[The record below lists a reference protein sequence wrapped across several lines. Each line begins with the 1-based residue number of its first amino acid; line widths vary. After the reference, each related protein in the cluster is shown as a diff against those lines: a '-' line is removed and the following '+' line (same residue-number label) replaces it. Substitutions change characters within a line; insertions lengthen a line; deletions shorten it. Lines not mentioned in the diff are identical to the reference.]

1 MYVLHFSYLRSAIAL
16 GSQRQAIRL
25 ARTYWLATLLSFH
38 SLSKLYRV
46 VPRFRVRE
54 RVLCV
59 RWSSALCMKIPIC
72 TSNLWHN
79 RVATERDTPRLGTT
93 LE

>member
-1 MYVLHFSYLRSAIAL
+1 MYVLYFSYLRSSIAL
-16 GSQRQAIRL
+16 GSQRQAIHR

-38 SLSKLYRV
+38 SFSKLYRV

-72 TSNLWHN
+72 TSNLWFSG
-79 RVATERDTPRLGTT
+79 LGV
-93 LE
+93 E